1 MSKNIILCSD
11 GTGNK
16 GGYGKDTNV
25 YKLYKSVDIHHPDYP
40 QTTYY
45 DNGVGTQSNKYI
57 RALTEAFGFGF
68 QANVCDLYE
77 FLVRNY
83 EPGDAIYIFGFSRGA
98 ATVRAF
104 TGLLYACGL
113 VNRYDNQ
120 AQEKSSDVLRDDI
133 ALAIKA
139 YEKINKN
146 HQPANDFKAT
156 KALHDDQYVPNGV
169 LPIKF
174 IGVWDT
180 VSALGFPRDWSIAF
194 DWIFGLLDTV
204 TDQIWPHN
212 FYDYELNTTIENAY
226 QALAIDDE
234 RKTFQPMVWDESANG
249 FSGVVEQVW
258 FSGAHSNIGG
268 GYPRT
273 GLSDVSM
280 DWMLVRAV
288 QHGLVMK
295 TDVETNFKTDADI
308 HDQLYDSRDGFGLY
322 YRYEPRDIDAL
333 IHTNEGTSKLK
344 TNVKVH
350 NTVMQRI
357 KQETAGYAPGYLPYE
372 FDVVETPL
380 QAPVTPMQ
388 ANQEKNAWQT
398 ARNQI
403 ASYVNQRQWLY
414 RILVEFTL
422 MVILVSGWLWMTT
435 DIVSPED
442 TSSNFINR
450 FFDHVSDVF
459 QYVLP
464 TYFDNFI
471 HYVIRLY
478 SWVFVVIIV
487 AMYGLFKL
495 RKHITYKLRK
505 ACEKLGYLLL
515 KNN

>member
-1 MSKNIILCSD
+1 MPKNIILCSD

-40 QTTYY
+40 QITYY
-45 DNGVGTQSNKYI
+45 DNGVGTQSNKYL

-98 ATVRAF
+98 ATVRAL
-104 TGLLYACGL
+104 TGFLYACGL
-113 VNRYDNQ
+113 VNRYDDQ
-120 AQEKSSDVLRDDI
+120 GQEKSSDSLRTDI
-133 ALAIKA
+133 TEAVNA
-139 YEKINKN
+139 YEKIRIN
-146 HQPANDFKAT
+146 HQPADAFKAN
-156 KALHDDQYVPNGV
+156 KALHDAQYVPEGV

-174 IGVWDT
+174 IGVLDT
-180 VSALGFPRDWSIAF
+180 VSALGFPRDWSITF
-194 DWIFGLLDTV
+194 DWIFGFLDKFF
-204 TDQIWPHN
+204 DHIFPHN
-212 FYDYELNTTIENAY
+212 FYDYELNVSIENAY

-234 RKTFQPMVWDESANG
+234 RKTFRPMVWNESANG

-288 QHGLVMK
+288 FHGLVLKPSM
-295 TDVETNFKTDADI
+295 ETHFNTNADI

-333 IHTNEGTSKLK
+333 TQTKEGTSKLK
-344 TNVKVH
+344 NKVKVH
-350 NTVMQRI
+350 NTVIQRI
-357 KQETAGYAPGYLPYE
+357 QQGTAGYAPGYLPYE

-380 QAPVTPMQ
+380 QASVTPMQ
-388 ANQEKNAWQT
+388 ANQKAKAWQT
-398 ARNQI
+398 GRNQI

-422 MVILVSGWLWMTT
+422 IVILISGWLWTNSDIISLENT
-435 DIVSPED
+435 D
-442 TSSNFINR
+442 SNSIDR
-450 FFDHVSDVF
+450 FFDHVADVF
-459 QYVLP
+459 QYILP
-464 TYFDNFI
+464 TYFDTFI
-471 HYVIRLY
+471 HYVIRIH
-478 SWVFVVIIV
+478 SWIFVVII
-487 AMYGLFKL
+487 AGMYGLFRL
-495 RKHITYKLRK
+495 RKHITHKLK
-505 ACEKLGYLLL
+505 KTCEKLGYFLQ
-515 KNN
+515 